1 MLSIKIIQL
10 TSIIILTLTLP
21 LTTIQLII
29 LILILKVRII
39 NKEYN
44 KWNIKWLERIHMVKL
59 LNLYQVIYIRKI
71 KIKLI

>member
-10 TSIIILTLTLP
+10 TSILILT
-21 LTTIQLII
+21 LTTIQLIILI

-44 KWNIKWLERIHMVKL
+44 KWNIKWLERIHMVK
-59 LNLYQVIYIRKI
+59 
-71 KIKLI
+71 